1 MQDESQFKRRSD
13 KPPVASL
20 RLEAPMTVRGFTAGG
35 SGRASNEASII
46 NAPRTQIVHDSDF
59 IPVCASKVNNNGFP
73 ASQSC
78 KAAKD
83 GSPQRLSFPL
93 ARLTGKRLTS
103 E

>member
-1 MQDESQFKRRSD
+1 VQDESQFKRRSD

-59 IPVCASKVNNNGFP
+59 IPVWASKSIITDFQRRDP
-73 ASQSC
+73 A
-78 KAAKD
+78 KR
-83 GSPQRLSFPL
+83 QRMALRSASASL
-93 ARLTGKRLTS
+93 
-103 E
+103 

>member
-1 MQDESQFKRRSD
+1 VQDESQFKRRSD

-59 IPVCASKVNNNGFP
+59 IPVHPESIITDFQRRNPAKRQKMALRSAS
-73 ASQSC
+73 AS
-78 KAAKD
+78 
-83 GSPQRLSFPL
+83 L
-93 ARLTGKRLTS
+93 
-103 E
+103 